1 MDQRMEVDAM
11 EEVAEEPAEA
21 HAQRVVALAQVAA
34 ATMWRCIVHASP
46 TFSTHLFST
55 FSIGSSMASLFG
67 LTDSTY
73 QASLRMSFMLTCI

>member
-11 EEVAEEPAEA
+11 EVAEEPAQA
-21 HAQRVVALAQVAA
+21 HAQRVVALAQLAVG
-34 ATMWRCIVHASP
+34 TVWRCIVHASP

-73 QASLRMSFMLTCI
+73 QTSLRMSFMLTYM